1 MTNPVESTELR
12 ERVIALRRAGK
23 SLREIKDISGVR
35 RNDTLA
41 EMLRGVPPQPWT
53 RRPRAKDDLREKAR
67 ELRARGYTYAEIV
80 AELGVAKSSVSLWT
94 RDLPRVGRLSSTEI
108 RERSAESRA
117 AYWAS
122 ERPRREALR
131 QAIRDEAFADV
142 GPLTD
147 REVVIAG
154 AVAYWCEGAKN
165 KGPRRSDRVVFINSD
180 PRLIKFF
187 LRFLDVIGVSP
198 DRLVCRLQIHESADV
213 AAAEQFW
220 MDVTGLPVD
229 QFRRPTLKKHNPKT
243 VRTNTGADYH
253 GCLKMDVRV
262 SLELYRQIEGWAA
275 AAMSAREQPRDG

>member
-1 MTNPVESTELR
+1 MTSPLKSPELR
-12 ERVIALRRAGK
+12 ERVVALRRAGK

-35 RNDTLA
+35 RNEILA

-53 RRPRAKDDLREKAR
+53 RRPRAKDDQREKAR
-67 ELRARGYTYAEIV
+67 ELRARGYTYNEI
-80 AELGVAKSSVSLWT
+80 ADELDVSKSSVSLWV
-94 RDLPRVGRLSSTEI
+94 RDMPRPGRLSSTEI
-108 RERSAESRA
+108 RQRNSESIA
-117 AYWAS
+117 AYWAR

-131 QAIRDEAFADV
+131 KAIRDNAFTEV

-147 REVVIAG
+147 REIVIAG
-154 AVAYWCEGAKN
+154 AIAYWCEGSKN

-180 PRLIKFF
+180 PQLIRFF

-220 MDVTGLPVD
+220 MDVTGLPAD
-229 QFRRPTLKKHNPKT
+229 QFRRPTLKRHNPKT
-243 VRTNTGADYH
+243 LRTNTGANYH
-253 GCLKMDVRV
+253 GCLKIDVRA

-275 AAMSAREQPRDG
+275 AAMSAGQPAA